1 MQRPLS
7 WMRSSVLL
15 APATAVIAIFVVV
28 PFILIFTMSFASST
42 ADGSTARYG
51 LGNYHKLLSPLFLRQ
66 TAFSVALSLL
76 VAGLALLTTVPF
88 AYFLSGYSRK
98 VATVILVLV
107 LAQSSLS
114 EVLISFSWQVL
125 LARTTGLTNV
135 FVYIGLLDQPFSLVP
150 SFWAMLVAL
159 VYLAVP
165 FAILILF
172 PAFSRLDRSLVEA
185 ARTMGATPIKAFTG
199 IVLPVC
205 KPALVACGISVYI
218 LTLGSV
224 IVPQLLG
231 NPRDWTIAV
240 HITDQALFQY
250 NPPLAAALAVILL
263 AISVV
268 LLLAFWLVLKRNRDA
283 HA

>member
-1 MQRPLS
+1 MRRSLS
-7 WMRSSVLL
+7 SLGRSVLL
-15 APATAVIAIFVVV
+15 GPATAIIAVFVVV
-28 PFILIFTMSFASST
+28 PFILIFIMSFASST
-42 ADGSTARYG
+42 ADGSAVQYG
-51 LGNYHKLLSPLFLRQ
+51 LGNYQRLLSPLFLRQ
-66 TAFSVALSLL
+66 TIFSVALSLL
-76 VAGLALLTTVPF
+76 VAGLTLIATVPF
-88 AYFLSGYSRK
+88 AYFLSGYNRK
-98 VATVILVLV
+98 VRAVILVLV

-125 LARTTGLTNV
+125 LARTTGVTNV
-135 FVYIGLLDQPFSLVP
+135 LVYIGLLDEPISLVP
-150 SFWAMLVAL
+150 SFWAMVVAL

-165 FAILILF
+165 FSVLILF

-185 ARTMGATPIKAFTG
+185 ARTMGATPIKAFTN

-205 KPALVACGISVYI
+205 KPALITCGISVYI

-250 NPPLAAALAVILL
+250 NPPLAAALAVMLL
-263 AISVV
+263 AISFV
-268 LLLAFWLVLKRNRDA
+268 LLIAFWLVSKRNRDA